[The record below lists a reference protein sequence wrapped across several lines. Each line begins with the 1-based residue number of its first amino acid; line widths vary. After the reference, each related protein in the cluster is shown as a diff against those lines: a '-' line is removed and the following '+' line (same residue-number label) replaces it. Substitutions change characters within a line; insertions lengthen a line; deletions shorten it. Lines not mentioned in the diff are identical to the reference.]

1 MTIGQQSSAAAQ
13 RRIIVGITEPGYAD
27 HSIEADILKSLGAE
41 VRILRWA
48 GDRSKLLEMLDGLDI
63 VMVRDIPV
71 LDAEAIGRLREGG
84 GIVRYGVGVDTID
97 LDARLLGESGI
108 EGFISLVMAS
118 RIQIQDFFFG
128 VATATNCCV

>member
-27 HSIEADILKSLGAE
+27 HSIEAEILKPLGAE
-41 VRILRWA
+41 VRILRWE

-97 LDARLLGESGI
+97 LDAAKVRGI
-108 EGFISLVMAS
+108 K
-118 RIQIQDFFFG
+118 
-128 VATATNCCV
+128 VANVPDYGADI